1 MILTPMSTKSYKT
14 LLATSILVSSL
25 GIYANSSNDVEQS
38 KYSNWYFGASFGEGD
53 YSKFTV
59 EDAEI
64 DSLTTVRNKQKPSI
78 YSLTAGKEINEN
90 LALEFSYIDL
100 GKIDYRGTY
109 GSAALNSITETKA
122 ATAMF
127 VYKPFRDKLS
137 PFVKLGY
144 GHQFYKSTSTKE
156 NAVGVF
162 QNPNNETT
170 SGSGGG
176 LIYGLGFDY
185 NLSENFFLRAQTE
198 ILRKHQTD
206 YINNIDN
213 GYIER
218 DSSLNQ
224 VGLFY
229 RFNGNKTSYPDSNWD
244 ASIFYGSSKT
254 GARMTGGSYSGNIWN
269 LTNNAVSAQV
279 SGSMTDDKSDEYQRF
294 SLIRNYANNYSSEI
308 FYADFGTFKS
318 RASNLGITGSGN
330 ALTGSATKT
339 AHAYGASLAKDFNLS
354 PTISFVP
361 SIGLAYVKHTDQ
373 IYNNLDF
380 SGVGGS
386 SRGPINKYNDITYTA
401 GIKFDYEVMEDLSI
415 GLRYDHYGETGS
427 DDALGKGTLA
437 GYGFGI
443 THKF

>member
-1 MILTPMSTKSYKT
+1 MLNFRLKP
-14 LLATSILVSSL
+14 LLFIVAISSSCL
-25 GIYANSSNDVEQS
+25 GISNDKIDS
-38 KYSNWYFGASFGEGD
+38 KYSDWYFGVSLGDAD
-53 YSKFTV
+53 YSKFTL
-59 EDAEI
+59 EDSEV
-64 DSLTTVRNKQKPSI
+64 DSLTTIRNKNKPNI
-78 YSLTAGKEINEN
+78 YSFTAGKDINEN
-90 LALEFSYIDL
+90 VSLEFSYIDL
-100 GKIDYRGTY
+100 GKTDYRGTS
-109 GSAALNSITETKA
+109 GAAALNSTTEGKA
-122 ATAMF
+122 ATAAF
-127 VYKPFRDKLS
+127 VLRPITGKLS

-144 GHQFYKSTSTKE
+144 GHKYRKNTITKE

-162 QNPNNETT
+162 SNPNNE
-170 SGSGGG
+170 SSSFSSGG
-176 LIYGLGFDY
+176 LIYGLGVDY
-185 NLSENFFLRAQTE
+185 SLSDNFFIRAQTE
-198 ILRKHQTD
+198 TFHNDQSD
-206 YINNIDN
+206 YIDNINN

-218 DSSLNQ
+218 DSTLNQ
-224 VGLFY
+224 LGLFY
-229 RFNGNKTSYPDSNWD
+229 KFDGNNHASSESNWD
-244 ASIFYGSSKT
+244 VSIFYGSSKT

-279 SGSMTDDKSDEYQRF
+279 SGSMTDDKTDEYKRL
-294 SLIRNYANNYSSEI
+294 SLMRKYPNNFSSEI

-318 RASNLGITGSGN
+318 RSSNSGITGGGN

-339 AHAYGASLAKDFNLS
+339 AHAFGASLLKEYNVNS
-354 PTISFVP
+354 SVSVVP
-361 SIGLAYVKHTDQ
+361 SIGIAYVKHIDE